1 MSCYFRHLNDIFNE
15 AGIEVTSANRRQVDQ
30 AIHQIVEIDYKDCPA
45 AWKKLKQDVIRD
57 EKKRRESIQELRS
70 AISS

>member
-1 MSCYFRHLNDIFNE
+1 MSCYFRHLNSIFNE
-15 AGIEVTSANRRQVDQ
+15 AGIKVTSANRRQVDQ

-45 AWKKLKQDVIRD
+45 AWKKLKQDLIRD
-57 EKKRRESIQELRS
+57 EKKRREFIQELRS

>member
-1 MSCYFRHLNDIFNE
+1 LNSIFNE
-15 AGIEVTSANRRQVDQ
+15 AGIKVTSANRRQVDQ

-45 AWKKLKQDVIRD
+45 AWKKLKQDLIRD
-57 EKKRRESIQELRS
+57 EKKRREFIQELRS

>member
-1 MSCYFRHLNDIFNE
+1 MSCYFRHLNDIFNG

-30 AIHQIVEIDYKDCPA
+30 LIHRLVEVDYKDCPA
-45 AWKKLKQDVIRD
+45 AWKRLKQDIMRD
-57 EKKRRESIQELRS
+57 EKKRKEFIQKLKG

>member
-1 MSCYFRHLNDIFNE
+1 MSCYFRHLNSIFNE
-15 AGIEVTSANRRQVDQ
+15 AGIKVTPANRRQVDQ

-57 EKKRRESIQELRS
+57 EKKRREFIQELRS